1 MLPRCEFNLRFSDV
15 MTIAPQMFA
24 RVMALPAATREDLL
38 EFIGGATVDET
49 KVAELIDEAFAR
61 VTQDPFA
68 STVPN

>member
-1 MLPRCEFNLRFSDV
+1 
-15 MTIAPQMFA
+15 MFA